1 MTLMNTLPE
10 WLDNP
15 RPHELY
21 AEGKYVTVD
30 FETTNIDKGGA
41 LNEKN
46 RLILSCWHRSW
57 DNKMRCSWG
66 DEFHQ
71 SALLADL
78 AEADFLIAHN
88 VKFECQWLE
97 RIGFDI
103 GSKPW
108 WDTMNAEWVL
118 SGNRR
123 WRINLDACLKRRGL
137 GGKMKFVSNLMS
149 IGVCPSVIPKSL
161 LLRYCIGD
169 VRGTQ
174 QLFQHQLADMQSNS
188 PKLVPI
194 VFTRSQ
200 TAPVLA
206 SIERNGMVLDAERVE
221 KEYEQTQHEFI
232 RVSGELDELTGG
244 INARSPV
251 QVAQFVYGKLGF
263 KEKTDKKGKPI
274 RNSPTKA
281 FPDGQPKTDEATLL
295 SLNATNN
302 KQRKFLALKKEY
314 AQLASR
320 LDKNLKLF
328 VGVCREQGG
337 RLFGNLNQG
346 VTVTHR
352 LASSGRPT
360 FIEMFGKHFGCQF
373 QNMPRAYKRLFK
385 ASGDGRYVTEL
396 DGAQLEFRVAGHL
409 GRDDQIKADIANK
422 VDIHTYTASVING
435 CDESKVTKAQRT
447 AAKAHTF
454 KPLYGGQSG
463 TADEQRYYADFARK
477 YSGLARTQ
485 EQWAMQVVNH
495 KMLATEWGMIAYWP
509 EAKMDSSGYLNVKTN
524 VYNWPVQS
532 LATAEIIPIALI
544 LFWHMTRNLDV
555 KIINTVHDSLIVDH
569 PKELLPAVIE
579 AGVESFT
586 RGVYKYVNC
595 AYNISFSVPLGTG
608 IKAGTHWSESD
619 LTDEQL
625 NKLLSS
631 IDHGASYVLV
641 EDGEILLEV
650 DCND

>member
-1 MTLMNTLPE
+1 MIPQ
-10 WLDNP
+10 WLENP

-21 AEGKYVTVD
+21 TEGRYVTVD
-30 FETTNIDKGGA
+30 FETTNLDKGSA
-41 LNEKN
+41 LNEQN
-46 RLILSCWHRSW
+46 RLILACWERSW
-57 DNKMRCSWG
+57 DGKVRYSWG
-66 DEFHQ
+66 DEFNQHM
-71 SALLADL
+71 LLADL
-78 AEADFLIAHN
+78 AKADFLVAHN

-108 WDTMNAEWVL
+108 WDTMNGEWVL

-123 WRINLDACLKRRGL
+123 WRLTLDACLKRRGM
-137 GGKMKFVSNLMS
+137 GGKLNFISNLMS
-149 IGVCPSVIPKSL
+149 LGVCPSVLPESL

-174 QLFQHQLADMQSNS
+174 QLFEHQLADMEANA
-188 PKLVPI
+188 PRLVPI

-206 SIERNGMVLDAERVE
+206 SIEGNGMVLDPERVE
-221 KEYEQTQHEFI
+221 HEYEKTQDEFI
-232 RVSGELDELTGG
+232 RVSDELDELTGG

-251 QVAQFVYGKLGF
+251 QVAQFVYGELGF
-263 KEKTDKKGKPI
+263 KEKTDKQGKPI
-274 RNSPTKA
+274 RNKPTKA

-295 SLNATNN
+295 SLNPT
-302 KQRKFLALKKEY
+302 KERQKKFLELKKEY

-337 RLFGNLNQG
+337 RLYGNLNQG
-346 VTVTHR
+346 ITVTHR

-360 FIEMFGKHFGCQF
+360 FIEMFGKSFGCQF
-373 QNMPRAYKRLFK
+373 QNMPRLYKNLFTS
-385 ASGDGRYVTEL
+385 SGPGRFITEL

-409 GRDDQIKADIANK
+409 GKDEQIKSDIANK
-422 VDIHTYTASVING
+422 VDIHRYTASIINQ
-435 CDESKVTKAQRT
+435 CEESEVNKYQRT

-463 TADEQRYYADFARK
+463 TEDEQRYYRNFAEK
-477 YSGLARTQ
+477 YNGLAT
-485 EQWAMQVVNH
+485 EQDAWARHVVNH
-495 KMLATEWGMIAYWP
+495 KMLETEWGMLAYWP
-509 EAKMDSSGYLNVKTN
+509 EAKMDRTGYLNVKTN

-544 LFWHMTRNLDV
+544 LFWHSTRHLDV
-555 KIINTVHDSLIVDH
+555 DIINTVHDSIIVDH
-569 PKELLPAVIE
+569 PEELLPAVIE
-579 AGVESFT
+579 AGNECFT
-586 RGVYKYVNC
+586 RGVYKYLSCV
-595 AYNISFSVPLGTG
+595 YNLSFSVPLGTG
-608 IKAGTHWSESD
+608 IKAGHHWSESA

-625 NKLLSS
+625 AKL
-631 IDHGASYVLV
+631 IQGVNHDASYVLV

>member
-1 MTLMNTLPE
+1 MIPAWLEKPE
-10 WLDNP
+10 
-15 RPHELY
+15 PHKLY
-21 AEGKYVTVD
+21 TEGKYVTLD
-30 FETTNIDKGGA
+30 FETTNLDKGSA
-41 LNEKN
+41 LNERN
-46 RLILSCWHRSW
+46 RLILACWERSW
-57 DNKMRCSWG
+57 DGKVRYSWG
-66 DEFHQ
+66 DEFNQHQ
-71 SALLADL
+71 LLADL
-78 AEADFLIAHN
+78 AEADFLVAHN

-123 WRINLDACLKRRGL
+123 WQLNLDSCLRRRDL

-149 IGVCPSVIPKSL
+149 VGVCPSLLPKSL

-174 QLFQHQLADMQSNS
+174 QLFEHQIAHMESTS
-188 PKLVPI
+188 PRLVPV

-206 SIERNGMVLDAERVE
+206 SIERNGMVLDPERVE
-221 KEYEQTQHEFI
+221 QEYEKTQQEFI
-232 RVSGELDELTGG
+232 RVSDELDELTGG

-251 QVAQFVYGKLGF
+251 QVAQFVYGELGF
-263 KEKTDKKGKPI
+263 KEKTDKQGNPI
-274 RNSPTKA
+274 RNRPTKT

-295 SLNATNN
+295 SLNATKE
-302 KQRKFLALKKEY
+302 KQRRFLELKKEY

-337 RLFGNLNQG
+337 RLYGNLNQG
-346 VTVTHR
+346 ITVTHR
-352 LASSGRPT
+352 LASRGRPT
-360 FIEMFGKHFGCQF
+360 FIEMFGKSFGCQF
-373 QNMPRAYKRLFK
+373 QNMPRIYKGLFK
-385 ASGDGRYVTEL
+385 ASAEDRYITEL

-409 GRDDQIKADIANK
+409 GRDEQIKADIADK
-422 VDIHTYTASVING
+422 VDIHRYTASVINQ
-435 CDESKVTKAQRT
+435 CDESEVTKYQRT

-477 YSGLARTQ
+477 YSGLARVQ
-485 EQWAMQVVNH
+485 EKWAMEVVNH
-495 KMLATEWGMIAYWP
+495 KMLETEWGMIAYWP
-509 EAKMDSSGYLNVKTN
+509 DAKMDRTGYLNVKTN

-532 LATAEIIPIALI
+532 LATAEIIPIALF
-544 LFWHMTRNLDV
+544 LFWHMTRHLDV
-555 KIINTVHDSLIVDH
+555 KIINTVHDSIIVDH
-569 PKELLPAVIE
+569 PKELLAEVIE
-579 AGVESFT
+579 IGNEAFT
-586 RGVYKYVNC
+586 RGVYKYLGLV
-595 AYNISFSVPLGTG
+595 YNLSFSVPLGTG
-608 IKAGTHWSESD
+608 VKAGTHWSESD

-625 NKLLSS
+625 AKLIQSV
-631 IDHGASYVLV
+631 DHDATYVLV
-641 EDGEILLEV
+641 EDGEILMEG
-650 DCND
+650 DTND